1 MAAKGTATS
10 RQQVFA
16 ILAYIAPTIN
26 ILNQFNNIKQVALT
40 DSHCEEVTSLEED
53 NYLPMIV
60 K

>member
-16 ILAYIAPTIN
+16 ILAYIAPTISV
-26 ILNQFNNIKQVALT
+26 LNNIKQVALT
-40 DSHCEEVTSLEED
+40 DSHCEEVASLEED

>member
-16 ILAYIAPTIN
+16 ILAYIAPTVSV
-26 ILNQFNNIKQVALT
+26 LNNIKQVALT

>member
-16 ILAYIAPTIN
+16 ILAYIAPTISV
-26 ILNQFNNIKQVALT
+26 LNNIKQVALT
-40 DSHCEEVTSLEED
+40 DSHCEEVTSLEKD

>member
-1 MAAKGTATS
+1 MAEKGTATS

-16 ILAYIAPTIN
+16 ILAYIAPTVSV
-26 ILNQFNNIKQVALT
+26 LNNIEQVALT

>member
-16 ILAYIAPTIN
+16 ILAYIAPTISV
-26 ILNQFNNIKQVALT
+26 LNNIKQVALT

>member
-16 ILAYIAPTIN
+16 ILAYIAPTISV
-26 ILNQFNNIKQVALT
+26 LNNIKQVALT
-40 DSHCEEVTSLEED
+40 DSHCEEITSLEED

>member
-10 RQQVFA
+10 RKQVFA
-16 ILAYIAPTIN
+16 ILAYIAPTISV
-26 ILNQFNNIKQVALT
+26 LNNIKQVALT